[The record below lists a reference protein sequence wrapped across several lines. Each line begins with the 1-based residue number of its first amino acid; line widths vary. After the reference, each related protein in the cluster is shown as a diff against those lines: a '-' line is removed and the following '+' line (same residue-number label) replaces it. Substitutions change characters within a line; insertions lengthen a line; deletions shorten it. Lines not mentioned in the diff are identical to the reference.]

1 MQHFR
6 QRHNGK
12 TERLQSHHSFIL
24 VTQFDNGSCHS
35 YTHIHKEVH
44 RLKVPESAQNRRG
57 SLYSRLVRR
66 VVRQNFLGRINFHED
81 IDGSHSTSSDAGV
94 SASSSLS
101 ISSCVVYISV
111 AGTYLPTLLALQQP
125 FYIVPR
131 FLPFIHLRSG
141 YSTDDGSCPAVLA
154 QTHGGTYLLD
164 HCVDKTK
171 YTLSGMS
178 KSTIFHE
185 CVLVG
190 LSWII
195 DRAVSSKYVCFT
207 AIMLNNLQRTAH
219 SLTRVECC
227 E

>member
-44 RLKVPESAQNRRG
+44 RLKVPESAQNCRD

-66 VVRQNFLGRINFHED
+66 VVRQNFYDQISNRED

-111 AGTYLPTLLALQQP
+111 AGTYLPT
-125 FYIVPR
+125 Y
-131 FLPFIHLRSG
+131 
-141 YSTDDGSCPAVLA
+141 
-154 QTHGGTYLLD
+154 
-164 HCVDKTK
+164 
-171 YTLSGMS
+171 
-178 KSTIFHE
+178 
-185 CVLVG
+185 
-190 LSWII
+190 
-195 DRAVSSKYVCFT
+195 
-207 AIMLNNLQRTAH
+207 
-219 SLTRVECC
+219 LTRSTTILLYSSSFPAIHSSSQRILDQ
-227 E
+227 